1 MDIKIPDNLDLEF
14 QERADPKVISSLD
27 KIGQGLV
34 VIFNQIKS
42 FKIDWPK
49 IFKVQGVVDVDSVA
63 DLPPIHIKNFKDLKP
78 YFDNVEKATKYL
90 ATAITLVSS
99 KGSNDQKISIPAP
112 IVNFDTK
119 AILNAL
125 QEIKDVSSKPNDNS
139 EVVNML
145 RNVSEGI
152 GALVDRPTFVPP
164 TVDHVSINAL
174 QGAPLVT
181 TLTVGAT
188 ASAIPAANLA
198 NRRDMIV
205 YNNNA
210 SATLYIGDSAVTTS
224 GVHQGLPIPAQSY
237 SPSLS
242 LGQNV
247 TLYGISTT
255 NISVTCLE
263 LADEAAGR

>member
-152 GALVDRPTFVPP
+152 GALVD
-164 TVDHVSINAL
+164 
-174 QGAPLVT
+174 
-181 TLTVGAT
+181 
-188 ASAIPAANLA
+188 
-198 NRRDMIV
+198 
-205 YNNNA
+205 
-210 SATLYIGDSAVTTS
+210 
-224 GVHQGLPIPAQSY
+224 
-237 SPSLS
+237 LS
-242 LGQNV
+242 L
-247 TLYGISTT
+247 IH
-255 NISVTCLE
+255 I
-263 LADEAAGR
+263 

>member
-263 LADEAAGR
+263 LSDENSGR